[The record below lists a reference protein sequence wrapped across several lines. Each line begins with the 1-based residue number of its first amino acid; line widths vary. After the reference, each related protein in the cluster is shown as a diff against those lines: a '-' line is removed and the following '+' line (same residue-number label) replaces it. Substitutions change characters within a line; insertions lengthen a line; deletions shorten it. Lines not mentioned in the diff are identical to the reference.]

1 MRGIKYFR
9 SNSTGQVL
17 GLPMYLIVIMIVA
30 VAVIAAV
37 IYMIPKGTQTMSA
50 QVTGN
55 SARAGIIQTDGTVT
69 FASFDVT
76 VSVKTNDDRQDP
88 VAGATIRLSG
98 GGVVAEE
105 TTNAQGV
112 ATITVDGA
120 SLNVGVNEQYMK
132 MTVKASGFEDFED
145 TTAVLLYRP

>member
-1 MRGIKYFR
+1 
-9 SNSTGQVL
+9 
-17 GLPMYLIVIMIVA
+17 MIVA

-37 IYMIPKGTQTMSA
+37 IYMIPQGTQTMSA

-55 SARAGIIQTDGTVT
+55 SAQTGTIEVDGTVS

-76 VSVKTNDDRQDP
+76 VSVETNDDRQDP
-88 VAGATIRLSG
+88 VVGATVRLSG

-112 ATITVDGA
+112 ATIPVDDA
-120 SLNVGVNEQYMK
+120 TLDVGVNEQYMQ
-132 MTVKASGFEDFED
+132 MTIKASGFEDFED
-145 TTAVLLYRP
+145 DTAVLLYRP

>member
-1 MRGIKYFR
+1 MRAIRYFR
-9 SNSTGQVL
+9 GNSKGQVL

-37 IYMIPKGTQTMSA
+37 IYMIPQGTQTMNA
-50 QVTGN
+50 QVTSN
-55 SARAGIIQTDGTVT
+55 SAQAGTIQTDGTVSFT
-69 FASFDVT
+69 SFDVT
-76 VSVKTNDDRQDP
+76 VSVETNDDRQDP
-88 VAGATIRLSG
+88 ISGATIRLSG
-98 GGVVAEE
+98 GGVVAEG

-120 SLNVGVNEQYMK
+120 SLTVGINEQYMK

-145 TTAVLLYRP
+145 DTAVLLYRP

>member
-1 MRGIKYFR
+1 MRGIRYFR
-9 SNSTGQVL
+9 SNNKGQVL

-37 IYMIPKGTQTMSA
+37 IYMIPRGTQTMSA
-50 QVTGN
+50 QVTSN
-55 SARAGIIQTDGTVT
+55 SARAGTIQTDGTVT
-69 FASFDVT
+69 FTSFDVT

-88 VAGATIRLSG
+88 VVGATIRLSG
-98 GGVVAEE
+98 GGVVAEK

-112 ATITVDGA
+112 ATIPVDDA
-120 SLNVGVNEQYMK
+120 TLDVGVNEQYMK

-145 TTAVLLYRP
+145 NTAVLLYRP